1 MLAIKEPAGER
12 ERLARLMLGSGFVS
26 LLSLLPAK
34 DSLLVLTY
42 HRVGEAEGDPWDP
55 AIFSATG
62 EEFEEQVAFLKRKQ
76 MLVTLD
82 EALAFVDGTEKDRTS
97 RCRVLITFDDG
108 YLDNYEIAFPI
119 LRSYGAMGV
128 FFLCSS
134 LVGSNFVPWWDRI
147 AYLVK
152 SSGKRR
158 FTLRYPI
165 PLDVDI
171 DKNGLGT
178 SLREICN
185 LYKSPAMIDSERFMA
200 DLTEVVGATAL
211 ADVPRRFL
219 SWDEAQEMIAGG
231 MAIGAHTHTH
241 AMLSKLEEEE
251 QRRELTLSR
260 AIIREK
266 LKTSA
271 DSFAY
276 PFGSKTAFTKQ
287 TEQIAEEAGF
297 RAAFSYYGAIANQ
310 RGAMQR
316 YNLKRVSVGSQSWA
330 RMQVQTGVSR
340 VTGAF
345 WP

>member
-1 MLAIKEPAGER
+1 MIGVKESAGER
-12 ERLARLMLGSGFVS
+12 ERLARLMLGSGFLS

-42 HRVGEAEGDPWDP
+42 HRVGDAESDPWDP

-62 EEFEEQVAFLKRKQ
+62 EEFEEQVAYLKRKQ
-76 MLVTLD
+76 MLVTLE

-119 LRSYGAMGV
+119 LRSQGAQGV
-128 FFLCSS
+128 FFLCSN

-152 SSGKRR
+152 SSAKRK
-158 FTLRYPI
+158 FTLRYPTA
-165 PLDVDI
+165 LDVDI
-171 DKNGLGT
+171 DKSGLEQ
-178 SLREICN
+178 SLRKILD
-185 LYKSPAMIDSERFMA
+185 LYKSPGNLDFERFMV
-200 DLTEVVGATAL
+200 DLTEVLGTTAMS
-211 ADVPRRFL
+211 DVPRRFL

-260 AIIREK
+260 AIIQEK
-266 LKTSA
+266 LNTNA

-297 RAAFSYYGAIANQ
+297 RAAFSYYGATTNQ